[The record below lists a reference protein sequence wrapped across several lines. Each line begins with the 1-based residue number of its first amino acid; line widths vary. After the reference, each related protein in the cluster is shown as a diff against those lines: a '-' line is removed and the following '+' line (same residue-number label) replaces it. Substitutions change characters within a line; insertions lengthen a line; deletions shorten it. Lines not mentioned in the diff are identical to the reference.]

1 MGRRVLG
8 VIVALITAGGIFFLF
23 VMVASAFAP
32 QPPGNIE
39 HFDRAEVER
48 FMRSLPFGG
57 YLTAS
62 LGGLLA
68 SLAGGWMVTKI
79 SKEWRSMTLPVVVAF
94 LLTLG
99 GIINYFYWGGQPLW
113 FLAACVVLTL
123 PFVLIGY
130 RVAR

>member
-23 VMVASAFAP
+23 IMVASAFGA
-32 QPPGNIE
+32 QPPQNFE
-39 HFDRAEVER
+39 YRSRADVEAY
-48 FMRSLPFGG
+48 MRSMPLLG
-57 YLTAS
+57 YITAS

-68 SLAGGWMVTKI
+68 SVAAGWMVTKI
-79 SKEWRSMTLPVVVAF
+79 SREWRSMVLPVIVAL
-94 LLTLG
+94 LLTIG

-130 RVAR
+130 RIAR